1 MKRYLILACA
11 LVLCLTSPSLLRAQG
26 GSNYSIF
33 GIGDLRQTLGASFDG
48 IAGTQLAVRSDYAVN
63 LANPAAWGAVK
74 STRIQGGF
82 RFNQQSV
89 SNGSSTSSQ
98 NNGKLEGMA
107 TIFSIDTA
115 LGIGA
120 SLGFY
125 PFSSVNYALT
135 TPVTVTTGDGR
146 TINGEIDATGKGG
159 LTAGYLGGSVR
170 LADNLSFGIS
180 GVALFGTVSSVLQTV
195 LYSSESYNSINQSND
210 DFRGYGLK
218 LGWMYSP
225 FQNFT
230 LGLAGSVYSDMNG
243 SSELRY
249 STIGTAELASDTTYE
264 SKFTTPMPS
273 SLGIGA
279 SYKSGKFMF
288 AADAELQDFSSFTY
302 RSGRETFRSTMRAS
316 FGVTRLA
323 SFAPGTAFSDRVAFS
338 LGGGYQQLYYTINGT
353 PINEYYGSF
362 GMQIPLGNGA
372 MLDGAAMGGMR
383 GTTGNGLVQEL
394 FGRFSVTIS
403 IGEIWFKPFPRD

>member
-1 MKRYLILACA
+1 MKRYLLLAVT
-11 LVLCLTSPSLLRAQG
+11 LVLAVVSPQWVHAQG
-26 GSNYSIF
+26 GSTYSIF
-33 GIGDLRQTLGASFDG
+33 GVGDLRTTLGASYDG
-48 IAGTQLAVRSDYAVN
+48 LAGTQIAVWSDYAVN

-89 SNGSSTSSQ
+89 SNGQTTAAQ

-107 TIFSIDTA
+107 AIFSIDTA

-125 PFSSVNYALT
+125 PFSSINYALT
-135 TPVTVTTGDGR
+135 TPTTITTGDGR
-146 TINGEIDATGKGG
+146 TIGGEIDATGKGG
-159 LTAGYLGGSVR
+159 ITAGYFGASVR
-170 LADNLSFGIS
+170 ITDNFSFGLS
-180 GVALFGTVSSVLQTV
+180 GVALFGTVSSVVQTL
-195 LYSSESYNSINQSND
+195 LYSSEAYSSVNQSND

-218 LGWMYSP
+218 AGWMYSP

-230 LGLAGSVYSDMNG
+230 LGAAGSVYSNLNG
-243 SSELRY
+243 TNELRY
-249 STIGTAELASDTTYE
+249 STIGTTELSSDTTFE
-264 SKFTTPMPS
+264 SDFSTPMPS
-273 SLGIGA
+273 SFGIGA

-302 RSGRETFRSTMRAS
+302 RSGRETFRSTMRTS
-316 FGVTRLA
+316 FGITRLA
-323 SFAPGTAFSDRVAFS
+323 SFAPGTSFSDRVAFS
-338 LGGGYQQLYYTINGT
+338 VGGGYQQLYYSVNGI
-353 PINEYYGSF
+353 PINEYFGSF

-372 MLDGAAMGGMR
+372 MLDGAATVGTR
-383 GTTGNGLVQEL
+383 GTTTNGLIQEL
-394 FGRFSVTIS
+394 FGRFSVTIG